1 MLLVIIPTCVGGE
14 GQLDVS
20 SFAQGMLGGIG
31 ATNLNVELVATVA
44 RADDNGTTNEP
55 AEGFKDLLA
64 ELLQRGDVL
73 RWHTVIDVIL
83 FCSSRLFKLG
93 KGKMG

>member
-44 RADDNGTTNEP
+44 RADDNGAANEP
-55 AEGFKDLLA
+55 SERFQHLQA
-64 ELLQRGDVL
+64 ELLQSGNVL
-73 RWHTVIDVIL
+73 
-83 FCSSRLFKLG
+83 
-93 KGKMG
+93 